1 MITRI
6 HIQNCLSIVNA
17 VVDLAPFTLLLGANG
32 SGKTNFLR
40 ILRYISHALPALRHK
55 IDNKHINYP
64 DMDQQVVFTTDSGM
78 TYYVHKDAKNTG
90 DLFPEFIDVLPELI
104 DVRVF
109 SIDPTLVGQP
119 EGLTADP
126 TVQENGAGVVQ
137 VLDALKTGDREDLF
151 ELIERNLSAY
161 IPEIEKLSFLPGNQG
176 KILQARERYIDKPLP
191 VSALSEGTK
200 FVIAFL
206 TILFQETPPSLIC
219 LEEIDRGLHPRL
231 FEKVLRVCF
240 DMAQREN
247 MPQIIA
253 TTHNPYIVDQ
263 FKDHEDAVMIV
274 EKRRG
279 ETTFTPLAERMQAFT
294 PDDDDP
300 LGHLWFSGFVGGVP
314 QKGDEA

>member
-1 MITRI
+1 MITSI
-6 HIQNCLSIVNA
+6 QIQNCLSIVNDS
-17 VVDLAPFTLLLGANG
+17 VHLAPFTLLIGANG

-40 ILRYISHALPALRHK
+40 TFWAVSQKPDKPKLRP
-55 IDNKHINYP
+55 HINHP
-64 DMDQQVVFTTDSGM
+64 DHDQGVLFRTDTGM
-78 TYYVHKDAKNTG
+78 TYHAHVNKLVNNRPS
-90 DLFPEFIDVLPELI
+90 LIPELA

-109 SIDPTLVGQP
+109 SIDPALVGQA

-126 TVQENGAGVVQ
+126 TVQENGVGVVQ

-151 ELIERNLSAY
+151 QQIEASLSAY
-161 IPEIEKLSFLPGNQG
+161 IPEIEKLSFLSN
-176 KILQARERYIDKPLP
+176 KNSKYLQVRERYIDKPLP

-206 TILFQETPPSLIC
+206 TILFQENPPSLIC

-231 FEKVLRVCF
+231 FEKILRVCF
-240 DMAQREN
+240 EMACKEH

-263 FKDHEDAVMIV
+263 FKDHEEAVIIV

-279 ETTFTPLAERMQAFT
+279 ETTFTPLADRMQSLT
-294 PDDDDP
+294 PADDDP
-300 LGHLWFSGFVGGVP
+300 LGQLWFSGFVGGVP